1 MDAREAEGEH
11 HQEHGEDEGAA
22 HGPGSTLLPRSRHHI
37 AGSLPLSLSLS
48 RLWRSGRFIK
58 AGGGGRRS
66 PVPGGCDLPRVAVPQ
81 PLLAWLKLCVTP

>member
-37 AGSLPLSLSLS
+37 AGSLPLSLSPLAEWP
-48 RLWRSGRFIK
+48 LYKGGWRRTPKPS
-58 AGGGGRRS
+58 AG
-66 PVPGGCDLPRVAVPQ
+66 
-81 PLLAWLKLCVTP
+81 WL